1 MSIFFLFV
9 KVADSKRE
17 EFRKYLEKAGVM
29 DALTKG
35 EFLVDFEFILF
46 LLLSFFPVLVRQFLW
61 ICTKNPRNQ
70 RMR

>member
-1 MSIFFLFV
+1 M

-35 EFLVDFEFILF
+35 EFLVDIQFILF
-46 LLLSFFPVLVRQFLW
+46 LLLSFFPVLVQQFL
-61 ICTKNPRNQ
+61 
-70 RMR
+70 